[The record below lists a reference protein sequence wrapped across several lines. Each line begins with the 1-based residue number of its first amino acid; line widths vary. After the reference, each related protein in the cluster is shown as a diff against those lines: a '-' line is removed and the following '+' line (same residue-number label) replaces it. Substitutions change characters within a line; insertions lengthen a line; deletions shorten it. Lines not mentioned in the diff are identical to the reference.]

1 MKYIKLFDTTADMNA
16 AIANSTIGFLGM
28 AENNGNPVIR
38 KVPEPAPT
46 PSHDYVEIGGVKWAT
61 MNVGAESIT
70 DTGLYFQWGD
80 TQGYTASQVGEGEGK
95 KYFYWGDYKYNSS
108 TDEGIVLSKYNSTDS
123 KTVLESSD
131 DAVNA
136 AWGGN
141 WRMPTTAEYQALG
154 EAVNAVWTTNYNN
167 SGVNG
172 IVCTD
177 KTDSSK
183 VLFFPAA
190 GYCKY
195 GEVNYVG
202 EGGDYWSSSLST
214 IEDEYYDGC
223 SLYFAIDDGEFE
235 MDWGADDEAHRLCG
249 YPVRGILDD

>member
-1 MKYIKLFDTTADMNA
+1 MKHLRKFDTLADLNA
-16 AIANSTIGFLGM
+16 AIANSTIGILGL
-28 AENNGNPVIR
+28 AYNNGTPVI
-38 KVPEPAPT
+38 KKKDGSSPVPPT

-61 MNVGAESIT
+61 MNVGANSIT

-80 TQGYTASQVGEGEGK
+80 TQGYTANQVGEGSGQK
-95 KYFYWGDYKYNSS
+95 AFDWDDYKYTNDDGS
-108 TDEGIVLSKYNSTDS
+108 TFTKYNSTDG
-123 KTVLESSD
+123 KTVLDLSD

-136 AWGGN
+136 SWGGN
-141 WRMPTTAEYQALG
+141 WRMPTTAEYQTLS

-190 GYCKY
+190 GCC
-195 GEVNYVG
+195 GIGSVDEVG
-202 EGGDYWSSSLST
+202 EAGSYWSSSL
-214 IEDEYYDGC
+214 DEGSHVYNLYFYDGDT
-223 SLYFAIDDGEFE
+223 Y
-235 MDWGADDEAHRLCG
+235 WDEENKRYNG
-249 YPVRGILDD
+249 FTVRGILDD